1 MATELPSVL
10 RARSGR
16 SWVGALV
23 LFLLSAMG
31 WPSVALGNGADD
43 VVREMVSG
51 RVDAIRQRLQQE
63 HDSEDYGLLLRTK
76 EMVDAVLLPAF
87 LLGELGSDRQWE
99 VCRILGHDFRY
110 EDVRAHLS
118 GSAALEQALSPYG
131 LGAGREVRFSGVVEC
146 FACEGAGYPVALAMD
161 GAVGR
166 ERGWIHVAWHEPYMA
181 NSYLFWPLYPA
192 GSILEWDA
200 EGAHY
205 TSLAEEGGQPVA
217 VSFGE
222 GPPLFNNP
230 GCVYNPLGALVAQSW
245 LLRRASAPALTTD
258 ARSESAGDPTLTFID
273 GAGNVV
279 QQVRFG
285 LADGAVRRISVTQN
299 PTRLLHHSPNVYK
312 IEEVV
317 GDEVVRK
324 GTFRPSAL
332 LDYLADGRQ
341 VVFEFGRDAGGPS
354 VPMTMAVT
362 RNGRTTVRASFA
374 SVSYSASPLPVT
386 APSAAPPALLEAFAR
401 LRTVYAAIDS
411 RENGWTPQYYHAPD
425 LRDAA
430 DRHVLRARLKYN
442 AYAAIKAH
450 DATHLQDALA
460 RYRKIVEEDEVGPA
474 KYIYSVE
481 ALAHMAFRYVDDDAA
496 WMVVDGPLRSA
507 YGGLSADGV
516 RSHGRRLAEQGRF
529 GFGLIL
535 ADSLSGRLE
544 GDERGAEV
552 VAQLRAK
559 LLAACE
565 DGRHPMP
572 NGLWVNAERTAH
584 LNRAVAARMSGVSP
598 DPGGQE
604 QR

>member
-230 GCVYNPLGALVAQSW
+230 GCVYNPLGERGRPHVDVH
-245 LLRRASAPALTTD
+245 RRGWQ
-258 ARSESAGDPTLTFID
+258 R
-273 GAGNVV
+273 
-279 QQVRFG
+279 
-285 LADGAVRRISVTQN
+285 
-299 PTRLLHHSPNVYK
+299 
-312 IEEVV
+312 
-317 GDEVVRK
+317 
-324 GTFRPSAL
+324 
-332 LDYLADGRQ
+332 
-341 VVFEFGRDAGGPS
+341 
-354 VPMTMAVT
+354 
-362 RNGRTTVRASFA
+362 RTTGAFWPGRRRRPAHLGHTESNA
-374 SVSYSASPLPVT
+374 ASPSL
-386 APSAAPPALLEAFAR
+386 AEC
-401 LRTVYAAIDS
+401 
-411 RENGWTPQYYHAPD
+411 
-425 LRDAA
+425 
-430 DRHVLRARLKYN
+430 
-442 AYAAIKAH
+442 
-450 DATHLQDALA
+450 LQD
-460 RYRKIVEEDEVGPA
+460 RG
-474 KYIYSVE
+474 
-481 ALAHMAFRYVDDDAA
+481 
-496 WMVVDGPLRSA
+496 
-507 YGGLSADGV
+507 
-516 RSHGRRLAEQGRF
+516 GRRRR
-529 GFGLIL
+529 
-535 ADSLSGRLE
+535 S
-544 GDERGAEV
+544 
-552 VAQLRAK
+552 RA
-559 LLAACE
+559 
-565 DGRHPMP
+565 
-572 NGLWVNAERTAH
+572 
-584 LNRAVAARMSGVSP
+584 
-598 DPGGQE
+598 
-604 QR
+604 